1 MPMIYLQDGGTISVC
16 HDSTGTTQITHSQG
30 RCALTIAGLTADQC
44 YEIAKALQ
52 AEGDRQLI
60 SDAFKSISYTSS
72 LYAALRADERVA
84 ANA

>member
-16 HDSTGTTQITHSQG
+16 HDSTGTTQITHSQN

-44 YEIAKALQ
+44 YQLSMALYV
-52 AEGDRQLI
+52 EGDRQRIATRTDIALH
-60 SDAFKSISYTSS
+60 D
-72 LYAALRADERVA
+72 ALRADERVA